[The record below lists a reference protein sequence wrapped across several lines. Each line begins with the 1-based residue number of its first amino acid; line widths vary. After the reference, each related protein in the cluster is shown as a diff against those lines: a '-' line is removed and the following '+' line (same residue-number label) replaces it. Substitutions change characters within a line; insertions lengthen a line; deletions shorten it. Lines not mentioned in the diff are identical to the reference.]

1 MILTVFWPDNFD
13 IIVENATGGGSVHTT
28 HLVTFQEQIK
38 NTSLECIHVTVP
50 KTKSLNVNE
59 VPVAI
64 RFNDVKK
71 KPPQFNNQH
80 KPPFKYD
87 ASYITNY
94 LLWAMLRK
102 QNAFDQLIPIYSR
115 WKLQTRSKDAGI
127 VAIKATECYLSP
139 TTYYNYETI
148 HKYMKYLQL

>member
-94 LLWAMLRK
+94 LL
-102 QNAFDQLIPIYSR
+102 
-115 WKLQTRSKDAGI
+115 
-127 VAIKATECYLSP
+127 
-139 TTYYNYETI
+139 
-148 HKYMKYLQL
+148 